1 MSGIVGDQVMND
13 RLKVQEDV
21 EQQLNVKNKPLM
33 QLSTSRLEKTL
44 AFCNDIKNY
53 SLKIW
58 NLFCDESLFCMVIHD
73 SQMCIRHR
81 RERRNPQY
89 FVVVEP

>member
-53 SLKIW
+53 SLKI
-58 NLFCDESLFCMVIHD
+58 
-73 SQMCIRHR
+73 
-81 RERRNPQY
+81 
-89 FVVVEP
+89 